1 MPYARRLT
9 IEGLCNARDLGG
21 YPTAGGG
28 VTRFGVF
35 VRSEAPCG
43 LTADAVRA
51 LRDYGVCTTADLRG
65 LSEIELRPSDLQDE
79 MAYFM
84 CPLAGDAESFSLNE
98 AVEWSSVYI
107 RRAEDNR
114 AWARQV
120 LELAAAQTGCFLFHC
135 TTGKDR
141 TGMIACF
148 LLAIAGVSRE
158 DIAAD
163 YCLSEVYLQPVFAA
177 MRDGQVQVRKNGC
190 VYDDSIF
197 HTPFTAMAALEDYLC
212 ARYGSV
218 VGYLRTAGVADSVME
233 AIREKFV
240 AY

>member
-21 YPTAGGG
+21 YPTARGG

-114 AWARQV
+114 PGPDRCWSWRRRRQ
-120 LELAAAQTGCFLFHC
+120 AASCSTAPRE
-135 TTGKDR
+135 R
-141 TGMIACF
+141 TG
-148 LLAIAGVSRE
+148 
-158 DIAAD
+158 
-163 YCLSEVYLQPVFAA
+163 PV
-177 MRDGQVQVRKNGC
+177 
-190 VYDDSIF
+190 
-197 HTPFTAMAALEDYLC
+197 
-212 ARYGSV
+212 
-218 VGYLRTAGVADSVME
+218 
-233 AIREKFV
+233 
-240 AY
+240 